1 MKHLQKRNV
10 QRETQIKVIRYFQYL
25 QDEEMEDNEAGEK
38 LIGQL
43 NSELK
48 KELLLDIYGKILRK

>member
-1 MKHLQKRNV
+1 
-10 QRETQIKVIRYFQYL
+10 
-25 QDEEMEDNEAGEK
+25 MEDNEAGEK